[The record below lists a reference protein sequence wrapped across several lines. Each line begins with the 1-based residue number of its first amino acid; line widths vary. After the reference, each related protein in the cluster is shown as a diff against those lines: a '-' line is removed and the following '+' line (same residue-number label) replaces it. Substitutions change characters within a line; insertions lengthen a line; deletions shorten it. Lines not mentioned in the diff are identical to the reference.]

1 MKLCELHALTK
12 NLCILGYG
20 CLEVRLGSIH
30 KLGNK
35 ADVSERISMTDEG
48 CIDEHT
54 GTITFEIDYVDMEER
69 KEDVI
74 E

>member
-1 MKLCELHALTK
+1 MKLSELHALTK
-12 NLCILGYG
+12 NLCSLGYG

-48 CIDEHT
+48 GIEHT

-69 KEDVI
+69 TEKTI